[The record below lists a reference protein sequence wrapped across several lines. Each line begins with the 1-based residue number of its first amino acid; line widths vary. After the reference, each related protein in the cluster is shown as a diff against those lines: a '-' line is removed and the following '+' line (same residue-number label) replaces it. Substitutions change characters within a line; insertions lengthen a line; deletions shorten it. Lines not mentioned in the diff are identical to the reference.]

1 MRKLFYL
8 TASQRE
14 HVLRHFHANDMAG
27 SHFYIH
33 VFASPEGLVD
43 FINSVEP
50 QETIPQSKTRVAF
63 CFAHFNGQ
71 AVGTSGL
78 AKRSELQKE
87 QITRLVREGYTIE
100 VGIVD
105 QLPETCFFCVI
116 ADDFPEGLSVITA
129 FPGGYARP
137 FAQKSQPREE
147 YELNKKFWEE
157 HVLLKQQNTMQ

>member
-1 MRKLFYL
+1 MRKIFYL
-8 TASQRE
+8 NAIQRE

-27 SHFYIH
+27 SHFHTH

-50 QETIPQSKTRVAF
+50 QETIRQSKTRFAF
-63 CFAHFNGQ
+63 CFAHSHGQ

-78 AKRSELQKE
+78 AKRSELQKD
-87 QITRLVREGYTIE
+87 QIARVVRENYTIE
-100 VGIVD
+100 VGIVY
-105 QLPETCFFCVI
+105 QLPETSNFCVI
-116 ADDFPEGLSVITA
+116 ADDLPEGLSIITA

-157 HVLLKQQNTMQ
+157 YVLLKQQNTMQ

>member
-8 TASQRE
+8 TAYQRE
-14 HVLRHFHANDMAG
+14 HVLRHFHSNDMAG
-27 SHFYIH
+27 SHFYTE
-33 VFASPEGLVD
+33 VFASPEGLIAC
-43 FINSVEP
+43 INSVEP
-50 QETIPQSKTRVAF
+50 EETIRQSKTRFAF

-78 AKRSELQKE
+78 AKRSDLRKD
-87 QITRLVREGYTIE
+87 QITRVVREGYTIE

-105 QLPETCFFCVI
+105 QLPETCNFCVI
-116 ADDFPEGLSVITA
+116 ADDLPEGLSIITA

-137 FAQKSQPREE
+137 FAQKGQPREE

-157 HVLLKQQNTMQ
+157 HVLLKQKNTMQ